1 VSPKPIDIRQIM
13 EILPHR
19 YPFVL
24 IDRILELEPMV
35 RAVGY
40 KNVTANE
47 PVFSGHFPGNP
58 LMPGVY
64 MIEAMAQLGG
74 TVILAPGDWKKKI
87 PYLAGIDKAKF
98 RRPVIPG
105 DQLMMEVKMLRSRK
119 NIGWVEASATVDGQY
134 VCSAELMFS
143 IVDDPRAFRLD
154 SAVLHE

>member
-1 VSPKPIDIRQIM
+1 M

-19 YPFVL
+19 YPLLLV
-24 IDRILELEPMV
+24 DRILELEPMV

-74 TVILAPGDWKKKI
+74 TVVMSPGDWHRTI

-105 DQLMMEVKMLRSRK
+105 DQLRMEVRVLRARK
-119 NIGWVEASATVDGQY
+119 NIGWVEATATVDDQPA
-134 VCSAELMFS
+134 CSAHLMFS
-143 IVDDPRAFRLD
+143 IVPDPRAFRLD
-154 SAVLHE
+154 AAILHE